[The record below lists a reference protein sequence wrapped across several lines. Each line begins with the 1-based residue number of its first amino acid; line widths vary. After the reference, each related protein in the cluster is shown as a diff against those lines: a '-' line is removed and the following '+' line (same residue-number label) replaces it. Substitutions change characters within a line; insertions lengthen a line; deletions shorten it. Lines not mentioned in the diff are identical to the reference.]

1 MLFFSQTAKQ
11 GNVDAEHFHHQSPH
25 YLMWEL
31 NLFDDYGINLEEKKN
46 SITKWKQTL
55 AIHRGL
61 HSWKILKIWKSDAQ
75 I

>member
-1 MLFFSQTAKQ
+1 LQVLFFSQTAKQ

-46 SITKWKQTL
+46 SITK
-55 AIHRGL
+55 
-61 HSWKILKIWKSDAQ
+61 
-75 I
+75 